1 MSPFME
7 DVPVHDT
14 ALMDDAPAPTPPT
27 VSLDPDAPTT
37 PVARLNAIAA
47 IFADGIRRRRRQVA
61 VSGLSIEHQEG
72 RPARLELSEH
82 ARPDPSRG

>member
-1 MSPFME
+1 MSPFTE

-14 ALMDDAPAPTPPT
+14 ALMDEAPAPTPATAT
-27 VSLDPDAPTT
+27 VYPDAPMT

-47 IFADGIRRRRRQVA
+47 IFAEGIRRRRHQVA
-61 VSGLSIEHQEG
+61 ILGPNIEHQEG
-72 RPARLELSEH
+72 FPARLELSEH